1 MVQFHNAPS
10 LSSRFP
16 AGMLGR
22 LVMVRAR
29 STEALRFCCN
39 SLQFACQGDTTKTRA
54 HTRSLCP
61 DWLAQGRQN
70 HARSSPVTLKKLSS
84 VDRKFLDRNG
94 FRPLLAAS
102 PQGTNLAPGKFPVY
116 FFCTLL
122 ITACAL
128 DGQRDAALAARILE
142 EQHSQSVLS
151 GNLSGDSSEK
161 KKRFV
166 TIRQRSEDLPAPY
179 IFSTI
184 FP

>member
-1 MVQFHNAPS
+1 
-10 LSSRFP
+10 
-16 AGMLGR
+16 
-22 LVMVRAR
+22 
-29 STEALRFCCN
+29 
-39 SLQFACQGDTTKTRA
+39 
-54 HTRSLCP
+54 
-61 DWLAQGRQN
+61 
-70 HARSSPVTLKKLSS
+70 

-128 DGQRDAALAARILE
+128 DGQRDTALAARILE

-151 GNLSGDSSEK
+151 GNLSGDSSENSSEK

-166 TIRQRSEDLPAPY
+166 TIRQRSEDLPTPY

>member
-1 MVQFHNAPS
+1 M
-10 LSSRFP
+10 
-16 AGMLGR
+16 
-22 LVMVRAR
+22 
-29 STEALRFCCN
+29 
-39 SLQFACQGDTTKTRA
+39 
-54 HTRSLCP
+54 
-61 DWLAQGRQN
+61 
-70 HARSSPVTLKKLSS
+70 
-84 VDRKFLDRNG
+84 DRKFLDRNG

-166 TIRQRSEDLPAPY
+166 TIRQRSEDLPTPH